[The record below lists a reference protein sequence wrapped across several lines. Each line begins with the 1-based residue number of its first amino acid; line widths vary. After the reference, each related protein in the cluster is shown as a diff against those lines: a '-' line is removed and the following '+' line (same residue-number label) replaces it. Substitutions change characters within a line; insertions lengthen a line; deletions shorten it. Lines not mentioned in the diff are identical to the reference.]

1 MSQNSP
7 AHTRVI
13 LLACSALA
21 LVLLPFWSSDQYQL
35 HLAALIAV
43 YWVLIAGL
51 NLVVGYTGQL
61 SIGHVGLLSIGAYAF
76 CILAGKMGLNP
87 YLAVVVSGG
96 LGGLCGLALGLPSL
110 RLPGFYFAMATM
122 AFALIVNEVILAQ
135 VDLTGGGV
143 GLVGPLF
150 PEPFDSPAG
159 FYYLS
164 LAIAAVVTLLTWNVA
179 RSMWGRA
186 LISVRDNPVTALSV
200 GVPVFRAKL
209 VVFVFSGVTAGVAGA
224 LFASLQ
230 SYITPE
236 TFVFDLSMFFFVCI
250 IIGGRGSILGPLLGT
265 VVLTALPE
273 MVASLA
279 KLGNFF
285 YGLLL
290 LIVVLVIPEG
300 IGRMLEKVY
309 ERFRPRRVQSVAIS
323 PELERLGRSIAN
335 GASAQPATK
344 TDASRP
350 GAALRAVGIGKQ
362 FGGLVAL
369 DDVSLTLLPGQ
380 VHGLIGPNGSGKTTM
395 LNLLSGYYEPSSG
408 KVSYLHQEIGKATV
422 QERARMGVARTF
434 QKPRLLP
441 DLSVLDNVMLGSW
454 THSKAGFMDSAL
466 GLPAVRAEDL
476 RLREQA
482 IELLHGV
489 GLGAVMHWRA
499 NLLDHA
505 QQRFLEIARGLA
517 LKPRFILL
525 DEPAGGLTGVEIEHL
540 GAVIRAIRNAGI
552 GVLLVEH
559 HTDFVFR
566 VCDHVTALNVGR
578 MIMHGKPEEVRN
590 DPEVIRVYLGA

>member
-1 MSQNSP
+1 MTLTLPSRKP
-7 AHTRVI
+7 AI
-13 LLACSALA
+13 ALA
-21 LVLLPFWSSDQYQL
+21 VAACVLLLLPFWAADQYQL

-61 SIGHVGLLSIGAYAF
+61 SIGHVGLLSIGSYAF
-76 CILAGKMGLNP
+76 CILVGKWGLDPFTSTAVAGM
-87 YLAVVVSGG
+87 

-122 AFALIVNEVILAQ
+122 AFALIVNEIILAQ

-143 GLVGPLF
+143 GLMGPLY

-159 FYYLS
+159 FYYLA
-164 LAIAAVVTLLTWNVA
+164 LLVAAFVTLLTWNLA
-179 RSMWGRA
+179 RSMWGRGLMA
-186 LISVRDNPVTALSV
+186 VRDNPVTAQSV

-209 VVFVFSGVTAGVAGA
+209 VVFVFSGVTAGVSGA

-236 TFVFDLSMFFFVCI
+236 TFVFELSMFFFVCI

-290 LIVVLVIPEG
+290 LVVVLLIPEG
-300 IGRMLEKVY
+300 IGRMLEKLY
-309 ERFRPRRVQSVAIS
+309 EKYRPRKQQSVTIV
-323 PELERLGRSIAN
+323 PELKRLEAAIEVAIA
-335 GASAQPATK
+335 
-344 TDASRP
+344 DAGHPDARDP
-350 GAALRAVGIGKQ
+350 GAALRAVEITKQ

-369 DDVSLTLLPGQ
+369 EGVSITLTPGQ

-395 LNLLSGYYEPSSG
+395 LNMLCGYYQPTSG
-408 KVSYLHQEIGKATV
+408 TVNYRHRDIGTAPV
-422 QERARMGVARTF
+422 QDRARMGIARTF

-441 DLSVLDNVMLGSW
+441 ELTVLENVMLGAW
-454 THSKAGFMDSAL
+454 QHSRAGFVDAAF
-466 GLPAVRAEDL
+466 GLPSVRAED
-476 RLREQA
+476 RRIREYA
-482 IELLHGV
+482 TELLMGV

-517 LKPRFILL
+517 LGPRFLLL
-525 DEPAGGLTGVEIEHL
+525 DEPAGGLTGVEIDQL
-540 GAVIRAIRNAGI
+540 GTVIRTIRRAGV

-566 VCDHVTALNVGR
+566 VCDDVTALNVGR
-578 MIMHGKPEEVRN
+578 MIRHGTPGEVRH

>member
-1 MSQNSP
+1 MTLTHPSQKR
-7 AHTRVI
+7 AV
-13 LLACSALA
+13 ALA
-21 LVLLPFWSSDQYQL
+21 VAACALLLLPFWAADQYQL

-61 SIGHVGLLSIGAYAF
+61 SIGHVGLLSIGSYAF
-76 CILAGKMGLNP
+76 CILVGKWGLDPYTSTAVAGM
-87 YLAVVVSGG
+87 

-122 AFALIVNEVILAQ
+122 AFALIVNEIILAQ
-135 VDLTGGGV
+135 VGLTGGGV
-143 GLVGPLF
+143 GLMGPLY

-159 FYYLS
+159 FYYLT
-164 LAIAAVVTLLTWNVA
+164 LLIAAFVTLLTWNIA
-179 RSMWGRA
+179 RSMWGRGLMA
-186 LISVRDNPVTALSV
+186 VRDNPVTAQSV

-209 VVFVFSGVTAGVAGA
+209 VVFVFSGVTAGVSGA

-265 VVLTALPE
+265 VVLTALPD

-290 LIVVLVIPEG
+290 LVVVLLIPEG
-300 IGRMLEKVY
+300 IGRMLEKLY
-309 ERFRPRRVQSVAIS
+309 EKFRPRKQQSVAIA
-323 PELERLGRSIAN
+323 PELGRLEAAIVSAIAVA
-335 GASAQPATK
+335 GHP
-344 TDASRP
+344 DARNP
-350 GAALRAVGIGKQ
+350 GAALRAIDISKQ

-369 DDVSLTLLPGQ
+369 DGVSITLTPGR

-395 LNLLSGYYEPSSG
+395 LNMLCGYYQPTKGSVNFRH
-408 KVSYLHQEIGKATV
+408 KDIGNAPV
-422 QERARMGVARTF
+422 QERARMGIARTF

-441 DLSVLDNVMLGSW
+441 DLTVLENVMLGAW
-454 THSKAGFMDSAL
+454 QHSRAGFVDAAF
-466 GLPAVRAEDL
+466 GLPSVRAEDMQI
-476 RLREQA
+476 RERA
-482 IELLHGV
+482 AELLCGV

-517 LKPRFILL
+517 LGPQFILL
-525 DEPAGGLTGVEIEHL
+525 DEPAGGLTGVEIDQL
-540 GAVIRAIRNAGI
+540 GTVIRTIRNAGV

-566 VCDHVTALNVGR
+566 VCDDVTALNVGR
-578 MIMHGKPEEVRN
+578 MIRHGSPGDVRH